1 MRLCAKCQ
9 KLSIVLSLP
18 FNVTLLT
25 SVFKYFLPSFFCTD
39 ISVNFIQESP
49 ILQFSVA
56 KSRISLSSIQPILGP
71 LMPQKSVFR
80 QKADQC
86 THCSGALKPTKTLL
100 IILPKRLLKSFN
112 IYFYRFKFQELKA
125 IFSKMF
131 FKIRSW

>member
-39 ISVNFIQESP
+39 ISLNFIQESP

-86 THCSGALKPTKTLL
+86 THCRGALLKKQKRVSSYCLNGSKNHL
-100 IILPKRLLKSFN
+100 IF
-112 IYFYRFKFQELKA
+112 
-125 IFSKMF
+125 IFTNSSS
-131 FKIRSW
+131 RS